1 MSRDLIID
9 MQISVNVSSDYYAKL
24 TNMSDEEIANHIA
37 KSCFK
42 NNDRFLMNYQIV
54 NGDADRFRQIDLKN
68 WFNKLKQQDNYFL
81 KEEIAN
87 AND

>member
-9 MQISVNVSSDYYAKL
+9 MQISVNVSKDYYAKL
-24 TNMSDEEIANHIA
+24 TNMSDEEIASHIA

-42 NNDRFLMNYQIV
+42 TNDRFLMNYQIV

-68 WFNKLKQQDNYFL
+68 WFNELKEQDNYYL

-87 AND
+87 AN